1 MINLQILDI
10 MFMKQKV
17 LTSIE
22 QTGTCS
28 TYKAIYSIKFGLFQ
42 RNREKKGRGTREKG
56 KGKRE
61 KGRIFLLVN
70 IKKLIYKKLHMTMAS
85 HKQYNGN
92 S

>member
-1 MINLQILDI
+1 
-10 MFMKQKV
+10 MKQKV

-42 RNREKKGRGTREKG
+42 RNREKKGKGTREKG
-56 KGKRE
+56 RGKGKRDE
-61 KGRIFLLVN
+61 GKGKRDEGSIFLLVN

-85 HKQYNGN
+85 HTHKQYNGN